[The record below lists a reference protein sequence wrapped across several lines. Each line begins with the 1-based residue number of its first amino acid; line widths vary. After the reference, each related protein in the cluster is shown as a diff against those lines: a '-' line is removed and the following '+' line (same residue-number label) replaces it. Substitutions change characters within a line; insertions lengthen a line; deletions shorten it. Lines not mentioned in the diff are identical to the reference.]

1 MSRTL
6 PDVCAPGNV
15 TSAPSRGFSGMI
27 IPNGVIRDSLPF
39 VIFFLGPWHT
49 RSSGDE
55 ATPRPAPDS
64 ERCNNRL
71 WRHST
76 GVVEY
81 GHVSREVA
89 FLKIDHQRGVLMELA
104 NRRLLLFGLSL
115 CLQLTEAS
123 IARAR
128 AQSES
133 DQTPATPA
141 QSKKLDRKATKE
153 MGPAYGSWLTD
164 EVPEIITD
172 AERRAFLQ
180 LSTNE
185 ERQQFIEIFWDRRNP
200 EPDSPVNSY
209 REEHYRRLAYADEHF
224 SSGITGRKTD
234 RGRIYILWGAPDEI
248 ESHPTGGTYD
258 RPMTQGGGSTTTY
271 PWELWRYRHLEGIGE
286 NIEIEFV
293 DPTGSGEYR
302 ITRDPCEK
310 DALSH
315 VPGAGQSLSEQL
327 GQSTRAGRFTNSN
340 ATTCPV
346 PLGGTSAGMNE
357 FDNLDRFF
365 RVQHAPEHFKDL
377 AEKVSS
383 RIAANQLRFE
393 YRADFMRATSN
404 TVLVPI
410 TVQLRNRDLS
420 FQGKQ
425 GMQSAVLDLYG
436 RISDPGGRVVQT
448 FEDVISRDF
457 PESLFQSSLE
467 LYSIYQKIVPLRSGL
482 YRLDLVI
489 KDTQSGNI
497 GVMNAALRVP
507 RFEEEKLDASSLV
520 LADQIELVATSQ
532 IGGGQFVLGAYKVRP
547 RLSQEFSSTDKLGI
561 YLQLYNLKLD
571 EATHKTKVAVAYR
584 ITKNQREVWQG
595 VETPDH
601 LHQGGEQLTI
611 ERFLP
616 VNSLPPGRYT
626 IEVTALDLLT
636 NETVIRTADFTVK
649 PAPPR
654 SDGSI
659 PSPAS

>member
-1 MSRTL
+1 
-6 PDVCAPGNV
+6 
-15 TSAPSRGFSGMI
+15 
-27 IPNGVIRDSLPF
+27 
-39 VIFFLGPWHT
+39 
-49 RSSGDE
+49 
-55 ATPRPAPDS
+55 
-64 ERCNNRL
+64 
-71 WRHST
+71 
-76 GVVEY
+76 
-81 GHVSREVA
+81 
-89 FLKIDHQRGVLMELA
+89 MEIT
-104 NRRLLLFGLSL
+104 NRRLLLFGFCL
-115 CLQLTEAS
+115 CLLLTAGS
-123 IARAR
+123 VTR

-133 DQTPATPA
+133 EQTRASNA
-141 QSKKLDRKATKE
+141 QSKKQNRKATKE
-153 MGPAYGSWLTD
+153 MGPAYGTWLTD

-200 EPDSPVNSY
+200 EQDSPVNSY
-209 REEHYRRLAYADEHF
+209 KEEHYRRLAYADEHF
-224 SSGITGRKTD
+224 SSGIIGRKTD
-234 RGRIYILWGAPDEI
+234 RGRIYILWGPPDEI

-258 RPMTQGGGSTTTY
+258 RPMSQGGGSTSTY

-293 DPTGSGEYR
+293 DPTGSGEYH
-302 ITRDPCEK
+302 ITSDPCEK

-315 VPGAGQSLSEQL
+315 VPGAGASLSEQL

-340 ATTCPV
+340 GTTCPV
-346 PLGGTSAGMNE
+346 PLGGITAGLNE
-357 FDNLDRFF
+357 FDNLDRYF

-383 RIAANQLRFE
+383 RIVANQLRFE
-393 YRADFMRATSN
+393 YRADFLRATTN

-410 TVQLRNRDLS
+410 TVQLRNRDLGYQS
-420 FQGKQ
+420 KQ
-425 GMQSAVLDLYG
+425 GLQSAVLDLYG

-457 PESLFQSSLE
+457 PDSLFQSSLD
-467 LYSIYQKIVPLRSGL
+467 LYSIYQKSVPLRSGL

-489 KDTQSGNI
+489 KDTQSGNV

-507 RFEEEKLDASSLV
+507 RFEEEKLDASSLI
-520 LADQIELVATSQ
+520 LADQIEFVAANR
-532 IGGGQFVLGAYKVRP
+532 IGAGQFILGAYKVRP

-561 YLQLYNLKLD
+561 YLQLYNLKVD
-571 EATHKTKVAVAYR
+571 EASHKTKVAVAYR
-584 ITKNQREVWQG
+584 ITKNQEEVWHG
-595 VETPDH
+595 VETADH

-616 VNSLPPGRYT
+616 VNSLAPGRYT
-626 IEVTALDLLT
+626 IEVTAIDLLT

-649 PAPPR
+649 PAPTKPNT
-654 SDGSI
+654 SV
-659 PSPAS
+659 PPPAS